1 MKKTIKK
8 PKHQMINKISP
19 LAPKSFKAMKPI
31 PGVNIY
37 TYCANLYNYN
47 RLDVLLFL
55 FEEELNIAEVFTKSK
70 TRSITL
76 DWNEKNLKKGKVKA
90 LLVNSGNA
98 NTFTGKQGKDALN
111 SLAHF
116 IGNKFHINLN
126 KIFVASTGVIGE
138 PFPSRKIIESISRHN
153 KKNKSN
159 FLDAAKTIM
168 TTDTFPKLKE
178 AKASIDGK
186 KVIIKGIAKGSGMI
200 APNMATMLSFIFT
213 DANIT
218 RPVLQAL
225 LKEINEDSFNSIT
238 VDSDESTNDTVML
251 ISTNYAKH
259 KIIKDKNDKMLE
271 NFKTQLKI
279 VMINLAEQIVK
290 DGEGASKL
298 IEVKVIGAN
307 SAKSAKVIARSIA
320 ESPLVKTAIYGE
332 DPNWGRI
339 IMAIGKSKETIN
351 MSKLKI
357 KLGTK
362 LVASQGMRNIKYKE
376 SDLKKYMK
384 SKRINI
390 EVDLG
395 IGNSEAKM
403 MTCDYSYDYIRINAS
418 YKS

>member
-8 PKHQMINKISP
+8 PKHQMINNISP
-19 LAPKSFKAMKPI
+19 LAPKSFKTMRPI

-116 IGNKFHINLN
+116 IEDKFHINLN

-138 PFPSRKIIESISRHN
+138 PFPYKKIIESISHHN

-178 AKASIDGK
+178 AKASIGGK

-213 DANIT
+213 DANIS

-271 NFKTQLKI
+271 NFKTQLRI

-351 MSKLKI
+351 IGKLKI

-376 SDLKKYMK
+376 SELKKYMK
-384 SKRINI
+384 SNRINI